1 MSEEFGIFEVDLF
14 TPEVNNISHPEAKKF
29 QLLLKQVAEEY
40 GCQLTFFQVQNGTVM
55 FAFDND
61 ALMADILK
69 LLRE

>member
-14 TPEVNNISHPEAKKF
+14 PPEVNDTSHPEAKKF

-40 GCQLTFFQVQNGTVM
+40 GCKLVFFQVQNGMAM

-69 LLRE
+69 LLRK